1 MRDGIEFVEILDNY
15 LKEKG
20 LSRRQFCSLTD
31 IPNSTIGTWKS
42 KNVIP
47 SVELVAKVAQFMN
60 VSLDWLV
67 YGEQYENANSINTT
81 YNPYSR
87 RSILSRIEKYLIRDD
102 VDTGSDLQTL
112 FKKYLS
118 NIVEYEI
125 ISNWVCGKANL
136 PEDVLPRIADKLD
149 VSLQYLLSG
158 NHYNKDDFDPQLYE
172 RAKKYSKFLTGYS
185 TLEKEEQQFIN
196 DYIETKKENYRLK
209 REEEIKKMQK

>member
-1 MRDGIEFVEILDNY
+1 MRTGIEFVEIIDDF
-15 LKEKG
+15 LKKKEI
-20 LSRRQFCSLTD
+20 SRRQFCSLID
-31 IPNSTIGTWKS
+31 IPNSTIASWKS
-42 KNVIP
+42 KNVMP
-47 SVELVAKVAQFMN
+47 SVELVAKVAKFMN

-158 NHYNKDDFDPQLYE
+158 NHYKKDDFDPQLYE
-172 RAKKYSKFLTGYS
+172 RAKKFSKFLTGYS
-185 TLEKEEQQFIN
+185 TLEKDEQQFIN

-209 REEEIKKMQK
+209 REEEIKKTQK

>member
-1 MRDGIEFVEILDNY
+1 MRSGKEFVELLDEY
-15 LKEKG
+15 LKSKG
-20 LSRRQFCSLTD
+20 LTRRQFCNLTD
-31 IPNSTIGTWKS
+31 IPESTIGTWKS
-42 KNVIP
+42 KNVMP
-47 SVELVAKVAQFMN
+47 SVELVSKVATFMN

-67 YGEQYENANSINTT
+67 YGEQYENANVDNTT
-81 YNPYSR
+81 NNPYSR
-87 RSILSRIEKYLIRDD
+87 RSIFDRIHKYLIQDYDD
-102 VDTGSDLQTL
+102 TCSDIQTL
-112 FKKYLS
+112 YKKYLAD
-118 NIVEYEI
+118 IVEYEI

>member
-1 MRDGIEFVEILDNY
+1 MRTGIEFVEIIDDF
-15 LKEKG
+15 LKKKEI
-20 LSRRQFCSLTD
+20 SRRQFCSLID
-31 IPNSTIGTWKS
+31 IPNSTIASWKS
-42 KNVIP
+42 KNVMP
-47 SVELVAKVAQFMN
+47 SVELVAKVAKFMN

-158 NHYNKDDFDPQLYE
+158 NHYKKDDFDPQLYE

>member
-1 MRDGIEFVEILDNY
+1 MRTGIEFVEIIDDF
-15 LKEKG
+15 LKKKEI
-20 LSRRQFCSLTD
+20 SRRQFCSLID
-31 IPNSTIGTWKS
+31 IPNSTIASWKS
-42 KNVIP
+42 KNVMP
-47 SVELVAKVAQFMN
+47 SVELVAKVAKFMN

-172 RAKKYSKFLTGYS
+172 RAKMYSKFLTGYS

-209 REEEIKKMQK
+209 REEEIKKTQK